1 MLRRVPSRSFEEL
14 MHRRRAIKG
23 PHLLP
28 AGFVLEP
35 APPVLDP
42 LDNAIAVSRYFRP
55 GHAGFITGRHVGVV
69 RPIFDIVYGSL
80 QKGFADAKCVMAQKP
95 DRPIAVVDRSLHQ
108 ARVGNLANVTL
119 RGAQHGDPLI
129 EQCLRGKRAE
139 PAPLQADEFRDIFH
153 VLAEDE
159 LAAFGQ
165 YRHALRAESEQLLS
179 CRGVVQNIE
188 GGKVYAL
195 FRKKLFRPE
204 AAASTGLGEQDEFVI
219 GNFHCHVL
227 SLTAELSGP
236 YQRAYDVSTQ
246 RQRMNK
252 RLFSHEARAGHEGF
266 GN

>member
-55 GHAGFITGRHVGVV
+55 GHAGSISGGHVGVV

-95 DRPIAVVDRSLHQ
+95 DRPITVVDRALHQ
-108 ARVGNLANVTL
+108 SRVGNLADVTL
-119 RGAQHGDPLI
+119 RGAQHVDPLI
-129 EQCLRGKRAE
+129 EERFGRKRAV

-159 LAAFGQ
+159 LAAFRQ
-165 YRHALRAESEQLLS
+165 HRHALRAEAEQLFPS
-179 CRGVVQNIE
+179 RGVVQNIE
-188 GGKVYAL
+188 GGKVYAF
-195 FRKKLFRPE
+195 FRKKLFRSE

-219 GNFHCHVL
+219 GNFHDHVL
-227 SLTAELSGP
+227 FGQAKLHGP
-236 YQRAYDVSTQ
+236 YQP
-246 RQRMNK
+246 
-252 RLFSHEARAGHEGF
+252 
-266 GN
+266 